1 MCKDPAGPRTCWD
14 DSGGVRAINKCR
26 RQASGLTTPS
36 LGPRRRALLLAALA
50 AVRVNSRAQ
59 ELVML
64 HAWLDAWSGLGAIVV
79 GMQHGRWHCRA
90 PGAGSI
96 VGLSVSGSLMKEG
109 ARDGWQRFRRATPS
123 ASMQTSTSA

>member
-1 MCKDPAGPRTCWD
+1 MSSTPGTSTAG
-14 DSGGVRAINKCR
+14 R
-26 RQASGLTTPS
+26 RGERRRRPIAS
-36 LGPRRRALLLAALA
+36 PRRNGDEVLAALA

-109 ARDGWQRFRRATPS
+109 ARDGCAHHARDGLWRS
-123 ASMQTSTSA
+123 